1 MKDVDRR
8 SFLPILALSGSLA
21 AQPAAMSIRGKL
33 IRTPD
38 SKPALDV
45 PRRGLIPLDGDG
57 PTLGV
62 LKDPRLSGVELE
74 ALGRFKAE
82 KLFEIG
88 PIHTRSMFVHRDG
101 RRLFISYWCELCSI
115 RTYTPG
121 ICWCCQQ
128 DTALDLR
135 EKDPS

>member
-1 MKDVDRR
+1 
-8 SFLPILALSGSLA
+8 
-21 AQPAAMSIRGKL
+21 
-33 IRTPD
+33 
-38 SKPALDV
+38 
-45 PRRGLIPLDGDG
+45 
-57 PTLGV
+57 LGV